1 MKKNNKINLLRHSF
15 WGNFDTGV
23 IYIFLSFLIWEES
36 KDMLAIAIAFIIPV
50 IINTIIDYYFSN
62 LSDRY
67 GRLSFIIIGNIG
79 SSIFLSL
86 YGLSSGLYILYLL
99 IFMKSLFAKLYN
111 TSLSPFI
118 RENIAED
125 EYKEFIASL
134 KIRISVGASIGGA
147 GLMTLYGFTQ
157 SIELIF
163 IVSGLIE
170 LFSTVYLLM
179 LREEKHKMKK
189 QIEEDYDNK
198 YLREISIIYGVEAFA
213 IALIVNRVVIF
224 LHDYHLI
231 EIHYVGFVFFLAYGI
246 SNILAAN
253 IYGYFKRLKIKDML
267 VLSFALQA
275 ILLIV
280 FAGSRSIYLAVFAFF
295 LYELAN
301 NIRVIYTSDRLNRS
315 LFTNI
320 GKRLSKFRITIALG
334 SILGQLI
341 ISQIWN
347 RLGFAMTFYFS
358 SLVLFILALVL
369 RKKQLSFVEEED

>member
-1 MKKNNKINLLRHSF
+1 
-15 WGNFDTGV
+15 
-23 IYIFLSFLIWEES
+23 
-36 KDMLAIAIAFIIPV
+36 MLAIAIAFIIPV
-50 IINTIIDYYFSN
+50 IINTIIDYYFSD

-86 YGLSSGLYILYLL
+86 YGLSSSLYILYLL

-118 RENIAED
+118 RENIAEN

-134 KIRISVGASIGGA
+134 KIHISVGASIGGA
-147 GLMTLYGFTQ
+147 GLMTLYGFSQ
-157 SIELIF
+157 NIELIF

-170 LFSTVYLLM
+170 LFSTVHLLM

-189 QIEEDYDNK
+189 QIEADYDNK
-198 YLREISIIYGVEAFA
+198 YLREISIIYGIEAFA

-231 EIHYVGFVFFLAYGI
+231 EIHYVGFVFFVAYGI

-253 IYGYFKRLKIKDML
+253 IYGYFKKLKIKDML

-280 FAGSRSIYLAVFAFF
+280 FVGSRDIYLAVFAFF

-320 GKRLSKFRITIALG
+320 GKRLSKYRITIAIG

-347 RLGFAMTFYFS
+347 RIGFAMTFYFS
-358 SLVLFILALVL
+358 SLVLFILALDL
-369 RKKQLSFVEEED
+369 GKKKLSFVEEDD